1 MRPARLVVY
10 GVPSPQ
16 LKEALAGLS
25 PVYMPPFGKDFE
37 AGDNLTLLHRGV
49 GQLSETEIKLEAIE
63 PGQCRV
69 DTFLSEFV
77 GQIFVLLA

>member
-1 MRPARLVVY
+1 MAF
-10 GVPSPQ
+10 Q
-16 LKEALAGLS
+16 ALS
-25 PVYMPPFGKDFE
+25 KDFE

-49 GQLSETEIKLEAIE
+49 GRLSETEIKLEAIE